1 MQCYRTAKILLVS
14 LLLALSVIKTE
25 LRKSS
30 IFLRKTESENVCLCG
45 VCVCVCVWCVCGV
58 CVCRGGGGC
67 ISSLKHTSAEQ
78 GFC

>member
-30 IFLRKTESENVCLCG
+30 IFLRKTESEKVCLCG
-45 VCVCVCVWCVCGV
+45 VCVCGV
-58 CVCRGGGGC
+58 CVCVGGGG
-67 ISSLKHTSAEQ
+67 LHQ
-78 GFC
+78 